1 MAESRKS
8 RSASPSG
15 PLVCPSCGRE
25 HGPDERFCADC
36 GMPLVHAA
44 GEAIVTPAQERARKI
59 DPRFAQGETVRVAFT
74 RNQAESD
81 LVQNILLEEGIPSIA
96 RRTRGFDV
104 PDFLAAGPRDV
115 LVPESGAELAR
126 GLLRDADV
134 AETIEPPHPRSD
146 AGTAAMQTRIVL
158 AVLGGGLV
166 AALIAW
172 LISGGGS

>member
-1 MAESRKS
+1 MAASRKKQS
-8 RSASPSG
+8 TSSET

-25 HGPDERFCADC
+25 HSGDERFCTNC
-36 GMPLVHAA
+36 GMPLVYAGDAA
-44 GEAIVTPAQERARKI
+44 DDPTPAQERARKI
-59 DPRFAQGETVRVAFT
+59 DPRYAQGEPVKVAFT

-81 LVQNILLEEGIPSIA
+81 LIQNILLEEGIPSIT

-115 LVPESGAELAR
+115 LVPESGAAVAR
-126 GLLRDADV
+126 EFLREAAVGETVEPGQAQVFQPWIV
-134 AETIEPPHPRSD
+134 A
-146 AGTAAMQTRIVL
+146 

-172 LISGGGS
+172 LLANGS